1 MSVTIARTRSDDLPA
16 LVEINRLA
24 YCRETTAQFAFKDW
38 PDETNMSEFF
48 KARLAERFEHPSTQ
62 VFKAVDTATNTILG
76 FVCLTLEEG
85 NEARNGSQKPAME
98 MTPTAKVMQQLPPY
112 MDHEFVLKTGAE
124 IEEMKSHMG
133 GGEHYCECLHDFS
146 SHGCSDTLTDV
157 SAFAVE
163 PRSQGK
169 GIGSQLLKH
178 CLDIADQAS
187 LQTRLISFPGSHS
200 LYLRFGFRDID
211 YRDTD
216 LGAWDR
222 GKLRGYGLYRQY
234 AMVRG

>member
-1 MSVTIARTRSDDLPA
+1 MAFLPMVFSD
-16 LVEINRLA
+16 ILA
-24 YCRETTAQFAFKDW
+24 
-38 PDETNMSEFF
+38 
-48 KARLAERFEHPSTQ
+48 
-62 VFKAVDTATNTILG
+62 
-76 FVCLTLEEG
+76 
-85 NEARNGSQKPAME
+85 
-98 MTPTAKVMQQLPPY
+98 
-112 MDHEFVLKTGAE
+112 
-124 IEEMKSHMG
+124 
-133 GGEHYCECLHDFS
+133 
-146 SHGCSDTLTDV
+146 DV

-169 GIGSQLLKH
+169 GIGSRLLKH
-178 CLDIADQAS
+178 CLDIADHAS

-200 LYLRFGFRDID
+200 LYLRFGFRDIE